1 MWVGMLL
8 LVFLLY
14 YNTLQYNNCIT
25 FYSILLL
32 LVLFVTLI
40 LIYVCICWFDLF
52 RNSTR
57 LSLSKLSLNE
67 FYIWINVICIEICIL
82 YVCAKE
88 DYRKM
93 KDCEKKNTS
102 VNNVLCCVCG
112 QQLGG
117 TISHLSACRMQQP
130 VWRGSPCLLEWHTW
144 DGRYCPRV
152 ILFLLVSIEPINQ
165 SYRIAW
171 HF

>member
-1 MWVGMLL
+1 MLL

-40 LIYVCICWFDLF
+40 VIYVCICWFDLF

-93 KDCEKKNTS
+93 KDCEKKNIS

-117 TISHLSACRMQQP
+117 TISHQVHVGCSSLSEGALHACWSGIHGMGDTVQ
-130 VWRGSPCLLEWHTW
+130 E
-144 DGRYCPRV
+144 
-152 ILFLLVSIEPINQ
+152 
-165 SYRIAW
+165 
-171 HF
+171 